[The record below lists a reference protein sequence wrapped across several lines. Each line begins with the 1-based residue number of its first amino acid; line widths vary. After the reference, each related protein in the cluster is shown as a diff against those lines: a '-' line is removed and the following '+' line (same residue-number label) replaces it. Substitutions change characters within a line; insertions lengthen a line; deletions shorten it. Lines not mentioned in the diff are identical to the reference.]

1 MSDMTEE
8 MADEIAELNQDAKI
22 LEGHANAIV
31 GMVQQHGSD
40 PVVLYDPLKI
50 IHNLVVDNNITQ
62 EEAEEFYNFNI
73 ACAYVGPNTPMML
86 IRLESMGAHRESN
99 VEKGD
104 A

>member
-1 MSDMTEE
+1 MSDMTER
-8 MADEIAELNQDAKI
+8 MAAEINDLNHDAKV
-22 LEGHANAIV
+22 LDGHANAIV

-40 PVVLYDPLKI
+40 PIVLYDPVKI
-50 IHNLVVDNNITQ
+50 IHNLIVDHNMNQ

-86 IRLESMGAHRESN
+86 IRLETMGGGNESD
-99 VEKGD
+99 VEKVD

>member
-8 MADEIAELNQDAKI
+8 MADEIAAHNQDAKI
-22 LEGHANAIV
+22 LDGHANAII
-31 GMVQQHGSD
+31 GMVQQNGSD

-50 IHNLVVDNNITQ
+50 IHNLVVEGSMTQ

-73 ACAYVGPNTPMML
+73 AGAYVGKNTPMMI
-86 IRLESMGAHRESN
+86 IRLDSLGAYRESN